1 MCSSQHDPPEKMD
14 EFHTCRHLLDHKF
27 PCFVCLG
34 LNPLKKP
41 FPGRDW
47 DCNGLNI
54 ASFESQLTRGSNS
67 IGPNQG
73 CDKPATPRPPHPPC
87 QALAT
92 RTREILRKRL
102 VGFMDSYKVMPHSW
116 ISCAEKTPICHQYV
130 TFGFAAGIFIEFI
143 ELVHAVC
150 QQKSWGT
157 TLQWYQ
163 TMGWWGFIPPKHQ
176 VGDLPWTLGDPTNI
190 RGRWRIIQAP
200 TNQWLLVSMMSS
212 PEMLANDVAT
222 FFSRAHDDA

>member
-1 MCSSQHDPPEKMD
+1 MD

-34 LNPLKKP
+34 LNPLKAQ

-47 DCNGLNI
+47 DFNGLNI

-116 ISCAEKTPICHQYV
+116 ISSAEKTPICINMSRL
-130 TFGFAAGIFIEFI
+130 ALR
-143 ELVHAVC
+143 LVFSSNSSNSFMRFVNRSHGAPHC
-150 QQKSWGT
+150 NGT
-157 TLQWYQ
+157 KQWFDGGSFPQ
-163 TMGWWGFIPPKHQ
+163 NINGWPTMDPGWPNEY
-176 VGDLPWTLGDPTNI
+176 PW
-190 RGRWRIIQAP
+190 
-200 TNQWLLVSMMSS
+200 
-212 PEMLANDVAT
+212 
-222 FFSRAHDDA
+222 

>member
-1 MCSSQHDPPEKMD
+1 MD

-27 PCFVCLG
+27 PCFVC

-116 ISCAEKTPICHQYV
+116 ISCAEKTPICHVCLALRQV
-130 TFGFAAGIFIEFI
+130 FHRIHRTRSCGLSTEVMGHHTAMVPNNG
-143 ELVHAVC
+143 LMGVH
-150 QQKSWGT
+150 S
-157 TLQWYQ
+157 
-163 TMGWWGFIPPKHQ
+163 PK
-176 VGDLPWTLGDPTNI
+176 T
-190 RGRWRIIQAP
+190 
-200 TNQWLLVSMMSS
+200 
-212 PEMLANDVAT
+212 
-222 FFSRAHDDA
+222 

>member
-1 MCSSQHDPPEKMD
+1 MD

-27 PCFVCLG
+27 PCFVC

-54 ASFESQLTRGSNS
+54 ASFQSQLTRGSNS

-116 ISCAEKTPICHQYV
+116 ISCAEKTPICH
-130 TFGFAAGIFIEFI
+130 
-143 ELVHAVC
+143 VC
-150 QQKSWGT
+150 LALRQVFSSNSSNSFMRFVNRSHGAPHCNGT
-157 TLQWYQ
+157 KQWVDGGSFPQ
-163 TMGWWGFIPPKHQ
+163 
-176 VGDLPWTLGDPTNI
+176 NI
-190 RGRWRIIQAP
+190 SG
-200 TNQWLLVSMMSS
+200 
-212 PEMLANDVAT
+212 
-222 FFSRAHDDA
+222 